1 MSAWHIVARALCAK
15 LAQAKETDG
24 DVPARWHYY
33 HLSDERGHQAALA
46 FRIEQKR
53 LEAFGAADEPL
64 VASLRFVGKD

>member
-33 HLSDERGHQAALA
+33 HVSDEPGHQAALA
-46 FRIEQKR
+46 FRIGQRR
-53 LEAFGAADEPL
+53 LEAFGAADEQF
-64 VASLRFVGKD
+64 VGSLRFKE